1 VPAKC
6 TDEARVVVWRCV
18 QTDAGAHTDEARVVV
33 WRCLQSDAGACTT
46 QGGPMVGRVDN
57 DEAWLRCVEVPP
69 NVAKRVTKGVR
80 EGVLH

>member
-1 VPAKC
+1 
-6 TDEARVVVWRCV
+6 
-18 QTDAGAHTDEARVVV
+18 
-33 WRCLQSDAGACTT
+33 
-46 QGGPMVGRVDN
+46 MVGRVDN